1 MSDEFDV
8 ISVGTDISGR
18 VVHMTRRAKLMFD
31 IACEEAKV
39 DPPIIQGSFMGAAAA
54 KASFG
59 THDRAGCIDTGTRDL
74 TDAEVS
80 RLVHAGRSIAAVSW
94 PRPGPPTFDIE
105 HQHWLFLGDSPMHPD
120 AEGQVAQYKAGGDGL
135 GGTDTF
141 FRPDPL
147 VTTFNYDANLA
158 LEGDMNLTD
167 KLFPDREDSPTIR
180 ESLVA
185 ANQANRKLEK
195 VLDRLADFRKA
206 NAERDAGLATQLDRI
221 AESMQDDATKQ
232 QVRQIIA
239 ELRHQDH
246 DDDRRDT

>member
-8 ISVGTDISGR
+8 ITVGTIR
-18 VVHMTRRAKLMFD
+18 MTRRAKLMFD
-31 IACEEAKV
+31 IACEDAKV
-39 DPPIIQGSFMGAAAA
+39 DPRIIQGSFMGTGAA
-54 KASFG
+54 KASAG
-59 THDRAGCIDTGTRDL
+59 THDLAGCIDTRTFDL
-74 TDAEVS
+74 TDAEIS
-80 RLVHAGRSIAAVSW
+80 RLVHAGRSIGAVSW
-94 PRPGPPTFDIE
+94 PRQTIPGLWHE

-120 AEGQVAQYKAGGDGL
+120 AKDQVAQYIAGTDGL
-135 GGTDTF
+135 KDHAPDPL

-167 KLFPDREDSPTIR
+167 KLFPEREDSPTIR

-195 VLDRLADFRKA
+195 VLDRLADFREA

-221 AESMQDDATKQ
+221 ADSVQDDATKQ

-239 ELRHQDH
+239 ELRRQDH